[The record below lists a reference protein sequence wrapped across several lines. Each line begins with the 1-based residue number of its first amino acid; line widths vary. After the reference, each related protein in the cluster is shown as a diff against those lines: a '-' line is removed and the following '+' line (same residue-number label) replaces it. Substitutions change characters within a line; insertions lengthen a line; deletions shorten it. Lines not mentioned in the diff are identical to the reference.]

1 MSYVKNHLSAGN
13 DLQTV
18 LLLSSAFLCF
28 FSIFGLASSDTVT
41 VLTLS
46 HLVSFLLFFE
56 VIPEFCSNF
65 AFSRFGL
72 GITFPSRLIGNAVKI
87 GDSTCCCEFQPPTG
101 QLRALFA
108 TGYIAGKALRRKRV
122 RRPALTIRI
131 YTRGFRVEIVQD
143 SLRRAIFPCISSVP
157 SRVSSEQD

>member
-1 MSYVKNHLSAGN
+1 MIYKTGIIR
-13 DLQTV
+13 D
-18 LLLSSAFLCF
+18 F
-28 FSIFGLASSDTVT
+28 FVFCRRQICSMQE
-41 VLTLS
+41 
-46 HLVSFLLFFE
+46 SFVMLRTDRSLIWMWTIRAD
-56 VIPEFCSNF
+56 VVNF
-65 AFSRFGL
+65 SKFAATRFGL
-72 GITFPSRLIGNAVKI
+72 GITFPSRLIENAVKI

>member
-1 MSYVKNHLSAGN
+1 MIYKTGIIR
-13 DLQTV
+13 D
-18 LLLSSAFLCF
+18 F
-28 FSIFGLASSDTVT
+28 FVFCRRQICSMQE
-41 VLTLS
+41 
-46 HLVSFLLFFE
+46 SFVMLRTDRSLIWMWTIRAD
-56 VIPEFCSNF
+56 VVNF
-65 AFSRFGL
+65 SKFAVARFGL

>member
-1 MSYVKNHLSAGN
+1 
-13 DLQTV
+13 
-18 LLLSSAFLCF
+18 
-28 FSIFGLASSDTVT
+28 
-41 VLTLS
+41 
-46 HLVSFLLFFE
+46 
-56 VIPEFCSNF
+56 
-65 AFSRFGL
+65 
-72 GITFPSRLIGNAVKI
+72 VKI